1 MLFGKFRILGKL
13 ALLVLVPLLGVL
25 ALTVPII
32 INRADAASEAQD
44 TSDNVQLATEVSSA
58 ILELQEERLLS
69 VGFMTGLV
77 DEPTLVVQSAEASEK
92 VSDLLNSQYPLPPAL
107 RTAVILATKL
117 SATRANVLS
126 GSTSATSVVDDFTN
140 VVTPLIDGLGLSTH
154 ADLTTAVGQQVFA
167 LERSMRSDDL
177 ISQASC
183 YLAFAAVLN
192 TSKSGTVKAQAQQ
205 VLGLFNSVFSQIQ
218 AIITSSKPYFTD
230 AQYKLYLNTQDAFQ
244 SRVGA
249 SFTTK
254 LATNPGAALN
264 SLTVKTL
271 FPSLQSVMVL
281 GGFVEKRVAKDVD
294 VTVTDNRSSA
304 IQQAVYIGGGAL
316 VLLIL
321 VVTLS
326 IFMARAV
333 ARPLRRLTVSA
344 DRIARAAES
353 ELERVADDES
363 EAQVRPIR
371 LDPVDVEAQD
381 EIGDLARAFDR
392 VQTTAARLVERQVL
406 GRRNVAQMFGHV
418 GRRTQNLVGR
428 QLSLIDSL
436 ERRETDSDRLR
447 ELYRLDHMSSRLR
460 RNASALV
467 VLSGGAGANEHMAPL
482 ALSDVVRLALGE
494 IEDYTRVEVDVPE
507 EIVVVPAILA
517 DLTLLLAELL
527 ENSTTFSP
535 PHTTVTVS
543 AEELRGGARVAII
556 DHGLGLAPERLAEEN
571 ARLTRRERLDL
582 APTEVLGL
590 FVVGRLAR
598 RHGIEVTLT
607 DTPDGG
613 LTAWIDLSP
622 QHMIARVEALAP
634 AGVQAPPAVPA
645 PPAMPQIP
653 AGYETVGPQISGA
666 LRGNTAE
673 VAIASTAIRTVPGS
687 DKPFD
692 PNVLNRATRTLES
705 VPSWNAFGGSLQPAA
720 EDPYAGQPVYDA
732 EPVYSPGVP
741 YQEPVAP
748 YQQPDPAHAYNSGI
762 PVAGRNPSAM
772 PELPAAGRPAWG
784 NEPALPA
791 GPGWTAPHPSETAWT
806 IPEQPAEPAWNTPAP
821 AQPAWNT
828 PAPAEAAWNN
838 TPAQPQN
845 GWNAPAAAEPSWNTP
860 APAET
865 NWNTPAPAE
874 TNWNTPAEP
883 AWNTPAPAVEAPM
896 APASNSG
903 YSAPVPEPTAPEP
916 AVAQQNGGNK
926 PLRRRVPGSQLP
938 VETGPKQH
946 AAAPSQDDA
955 LAARAAFDAFE
966 MGVSRAHETSTT
978 TPAPDFASGQWSMPA
993 SMPEMPAPQW
1003 NVPAPAA
1010 APEASPSWN
1019 TPAPEP
1025 QWNTPAPEPQ
1035 WNTPAP
1041 EPQQWNAPAPE
1052 PQWNTPAPA
1061 PAAAPASPLGGGG
1074 GLTRRVPG
1082 ATLPSE
1088 PHQPILPPAPTLMDP
1103 EQARALMDQFEYGV
1117 ALALNETQPQHE
1129 GQPR

>member
-1 MLFGKFRILGKL
+1 VLFGKFRILGKL

-25 ALTVPII
+25 ALTVPIL
-32 INRADAASEAQD
+32 INRADAASSAQD
-44 TSDNVQLATEVSSA
+44 TSDSVQLATQVSSA
-58 ILELQEERLLS
+58 VLELQEERLLS
-69 VGFMTGLV
+69 VGFLLKQV
-77 DEPTLVVQSAEASEK
+77 DEPTLAVQSAEAAEK
-92 VSDLLNSQYPLPPAL
+92 VAELLDSEYELPAGL
-107 RTAVILATKL
+107 RRSVILATKL
-117 SATRANVLS
+117 SSTRQNVLS
-126 GSTSATSVVDDFTN
+126 GLTTPTDVVADFTN
-140 VVTPLIDGLGLSTH
+140 VITPMIDGLGLSTH

-167 LERSMRSDDL
+167 LERAMRSDDL

-183 YLAFAAVLN
+183 YLTYAAFLNNSGGREGKAAATLVL
-192 TSKSGTVKAQAQQ
+192 S
-205 VLGLFNSVFSQIQ
+205 LFNQTFSQIQ
-218 AIITSSKPYFTD
+218 SVITESKPYFTD
-230 AQYKLYLNTQDAFQ
+230 AQYKLYINTQDAFQ
-244 SRVGA
+244 SRVG
-249 SFTTK
+249 STFTAT
-254 LATNPGAALN
+254 LATDPAKALG
-264 SLTVKTL
+264 SLNLRNL

-294 VTVTDNRSSA
+294 VSVTDNRSAA
-304 IQQAVYIGGGAL
+304 IQQASYIGGGAL
-316 VLLIL
+316 LLLIL

-507 EIVVVPAILA
+507 EIVVVPAVLA

-622 QHMIARVEALAP
+622 QHLIARVESLA
-634 AGVQAPPAVPA
+634 VAPPAVPA
-645 PPAMPQIP
+645 PPAMPEIP
-653 AGYETVGPQISGA
+653 AGYETVGPPISGA

-687 DKPFD
+687 QQPFD
-692 PNVLNRATRTLES
+692 PNVLNRATQTLES
-705 VPSWNAFGGSLQPAA
+705 VPSWNAFGGSGQPGG

-741 YQEPVAP
+741 YQEPVAS
-748 YQQPDPAHAYNSGI
+748 YHQPDPAHAYNSGI
-762 PVAGRNPSAM
+762 PVAGRNPVAL
-772 PELPAAGRPAWG
+772 PELPAAGQQAWG

-806 IPEQPAEPAWNTPAP
+806 IPEQAETNWNTPAPAEPAWNTPAP
-821 AQPAWNT
+821 APT
-828 PAPAEAAWNN
+828 
-838 TPAQPQN
+838 T
-845 GWNAPAAAEPSWNTP
+845 WNTP

-874 TNWNTPAEP
+874 P

-896 APASNSG
+896 ASAGNSG
-903 YSAPVPEPTAPEP
+903 YSAPAPEPTSP
-916 AVAQQNGGNK
+916 ASATAQQNGGSK

-966 MGVSRAHETSTT
+966 QGVSRAHETSTSI
-978 TPAPDFASGQWSMPA
+978 PAPDLANGQWSMPA

-1003 NVPAPAA
+1003 NVPAPAP
-1010 APEASPSWN
+1010 APEA
-1019 TPAPEP
+1019 AP
-1025 QWNTPAPEPQ
+1025 QWNSPA
-1035 WNTPAP
+1035 A
-1041 EPQQWNAPAPE
+1041 A

-1061 PAAAPASPLGGGG
+1061 PEAAPQWNTPAAEPVRSQQWDAPAPAAVPAPPSLGGG

-1117 ALALNETQPQHE
+1117 ALALNETQPQPE